1 MPTTTVAKQELQGY
15 FLMFGSIIIFSLL
28 PYYLQFL
35 APVDGDA
42 LFAFRVLAQLGF
54 GLLFLVLTRKL
65 YMLKASFV
73 QPKELLILCLTAPLV
88 GLQWWVF
95 FWGPVNGETINIAMG
110 YFLLP
115 ITISLTGRFYFKESL
130 SPLLWLA
137 VGAALIGVSIQLFK
151 NHSFSWVTLLIC
163 LGYPPYFMLRRKSK
177 ISTTSNFV
185 AENILLAPLALFL
198 LYVANEQQLPL
209 LPSLDWGILL
219 LLGSGLL
226 GTVAM
231 LFFVSAATR
240 LQFTVFGMLNYGE
253 PILMMLV
260 AIFLLN
266 EIISQEQLWSYG
278 FFGIAVLLVI
288 GDGLLRIIMT
298 RKNKFL

>member
-1 MPTTTVAKQELQGY
+1 MPTTSANKQELQGY
-15 FLMFGSIIIFSLL
+15 ILMLGSILIFSLL
-28 PYYLQFL
+28 PYYIQFL
-35 APVDGDA
+35 APVDGNT
-42 LFAFRVLAQLGF
+42 LFAFRVLSQLGF
-54 GLLFLVLTRKL
+54 GLLFLVLTRQL
-65 YMLKASFV
+65 LALKAMFS
-73 QPKELLILCLTAPLV
+73 QPKELMILCLTSPLIA
-88 GLQWWVF
+88 LQWWIF

-115 ITISLTGRFYFKESL
+115 ITMSLTGRFYFKENL

-137 VGAALIGVSIQLFK
+137 VGAAVIGVSVELYRS
-151 NHSFSWVTLLIC
+151 HSFSWVTLLIC
-163 LGYPPYFMLRRKSK
+163 LAYPPYFILRRKSN
-177 ISTTSNFV
+177 IPTTSNFV
-185 AENILLAPLALFL
+185 AENIFVTPIALLL
-198 LYVANEQQLPL
+198 LYFTYQRQMPF

-231 LFFVSAATR
+231 LFFVSASTR
-240 LQFTVFGMLNYGE
+240 LKFTIFGMLNYGE

-266 EIISQEQLWSYG
+266 ETISPEQIWSYG

-288 GDGLLRIIMT
+288 GDSLLRIIIS
-298 RKNKFL
+298 NKRAF